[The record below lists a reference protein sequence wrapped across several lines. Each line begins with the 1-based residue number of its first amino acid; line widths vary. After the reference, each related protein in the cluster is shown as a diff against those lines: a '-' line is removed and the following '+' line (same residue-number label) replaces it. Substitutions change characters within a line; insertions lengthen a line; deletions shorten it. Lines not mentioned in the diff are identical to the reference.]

1 MLKID
6 GLVSGYGSV
15 QILNGANMKVD
26 AQSIV
31 ALLGGNGTGKSTI
44 LKACSG
50 LIRSWSGSINF
61 DGEDIHN
68 NPPHKIVERGLVQVT
83 QGKDVFPAMSVIE
96 NLRLGG
102 FVLNSKQK
110 LKDNLEKVFDYF
122 PRLNERKNQLAAT
135 LSGGELQ
142 MLCIGR
148 GLMSNPKMIML
159 DEPSAALAPQIVLDI
174 FKNINRIRK
183 DGLTVLVV
191 EQNVRMALLL
201 ADYGYVFKDGVIKVE
216 GEAKKLM
223 YDDTVKD
230 SYLGGGGT
238 TANV

>member
-1 MLKID
+1 MLKIN
-6 GLVSGYGSV
+6 GLISGYGSV

-50 LIRSWSGSINF
+50 LIRTWSGSINF
-61 DGEDIHN
+61 NGEDIHN
-68 NPPHKIVERGLVQVT
+68 DPPHRIVEKGLVQVT
-83 QGKDVFPAMSVIE
+83 QGKDVFPAMSVKE
-96 NLRLGG
+96 NLKLGG
-102 FVLNSKQK
+102 FVLKSNQK
-110 LKDNLEKVFDYF
+110 LQDNLEKVFDYF
-122 PRLNERKNQLAAT
+122 PRLNERKDQLAAT

-174 FKNINRIRK
+174 FKNINKIRK

-191 EQNVRMALLL
+191 EHNVRMALLL
-201 ADYGYVFKDGVIKVE
+201 SDYGYVIKDGIINVE
-216 GEAKKLM
+216 GESKKLM